1 MTTIAEIT
9 RKSARRDHLV
19 AVTNPEPSTSPRT
32 DYRWTPV
39 VIRLA
44 VAADAPTLRELAHLD
59 SARPLT
65 GPALIAERS
74 GSAVAAVAVIDGNVV
89 ADPFVAT
96 TDVVELLLLR
106 AAQLRQAAAASAA

>member
-1 MTTIAEIT
+1 MVGMTAIAEIT
-9 RKSARRDHLV
+9 RKNAQRNRLAPASDLG
-19 AVTNPEPSTSPRT
+19 PSTSRT

-44 VAADAPTLRELAHLD
+44 VAADEPTLRQLAHLD
-59 SARPLT
+59 SAPPLS
-65 GPALIAERS
+65 GPALIAEQA
-74 GSAVAAVAVIDGNVV
+74 GSAVAAVAVIDGSVV

-106 AAQLRQAAAASAA
+106 AAQLRQAA